1 MLIYFAEINN
11 LHFLLHQMMSR
22 LLLFKITLTHTQG
35 ALFVSNFW
43 YLFLKKFGDDKGLN
57 IQFCF
62 VHNHLPQSFV
72 EPAFLEKEQTPRQT
86 RTIKGQRMK
95 AQTKSRSQCPR
106 KEQVMIFSCDRY

>member
-1 MLIYFAEINN
+1 MWKLIVCIVINTKCFVSYCCSKS
-11 LHFLLHQMMSR
+11 LQH
-22 LLLFKITLTHTQG
+22 TLNG

-72 EPAFLEKEQTPRQT
+72 ERALLEKEQTPLQT
-86 RTIKGQRMK
+86 RTIKGLRMK
-95 AQTKSRSQCPR
+95 AQTKSRSRCPR
-106 KEQVMIFSCDRY
+106 KEQGMTFSCDRY